1 MTESI
6 VSARRRGGYVVLPE
20 SASAGVPDL
29 SEFGL
34 AAGDVRVYT
43 GPELTRWVVTDRVPI
58 KRRGA
63 VVFDLALLFGAFP
76 GLKRLPNGTYAMAFA
91 AAHPETGHR
100 LHVWAT
106 IGAGPKDVVR

>member
-1 MTESI
+1 VTESI

-20 SASAGVPDL
+20 SAEAVVPDL

-34 AAGDVRVYT
+34 GAGDVRVYA
-43 GPELTRWVVTDRVPI
+43 GPELTRWVVTDQVPI
-58 KRRGA
+58 ARRGA
-63 VVFDLALLFGAFP
+63 VVFELALLLGSFP
-76 GLKRLPNGTYAMAFA
+76 ILKPLPNGTYAMAFA

-106 IGAGPKDVVR
+106 IGAGRKDVVR